1 MFRVVIVE
9 DEKPILELMKVIIGR
24 NPHCTIVGT
33 FSNPLEAVSSLPEL
47 RPDIAFLDVEMP
59 RMNGLE
65 LAMKLNERQGHT
77 KIVFTTA
84 YKEYAL
90 EAFQVYAF
98 DYILKPVTPASIER
112 ITNRLLKLM
121 RPADQTEQMEQQIR
135 HASIRCFGGFEVKN
149 PDGVLVHWPTRKT
162 EELFAFFLCHP
173 RQNVSKWHLADILWP
188 DMLEDRASHNLHN
201 TIYRL
206 KKLMKEQEIGMDI
219 VKTNEGYM
227 LDTQDVRYDLLEF
240 QSCEA
245 VQADGKQD
253 VAQADRLFAMYRGTL
268 LERKDF
274 LWKSKLEEGYAK
286 QYTALVRGLV
296 GRDVAAQ
303 EWGKAEQKLDMYL
316 SIVPLNEEMNQLLM
330 DVYASS
336 GRRERIVKHYASF
349 EELYRRELG
358 IEPPKEM
365 SAKAAAYVETGN

>member
-33 FSNPLEAVSSLPEL
+33 FSNPLEAVTSLPEL

-65 LAMKLNERQGHT
+65 LAVKLNEQQGHT

-98 DYILKPVTPASIER
+98 DYILKPVTPSSIER
-112 ITNRLLKLM
+112 VTNRLLKLE
-121 RPADQTEQMEQQIR
+121 RPAEQTERPIR
-135 HASIRCFGGFEVKN
+135 HASIRCFGGLEVKN
-149 PDGVLVHWPTRKT
+149 PDGVLVRWPTRKT
-162 EELFAFFLCHP
+162 EELLAFFLCHP
-173 RQNVSKWHLADILWP
+173 GKDISKWHLADILWP

-206 KKLMKEQEIGMDI
+206 KKLLKEQEIGMDI

-227 LDTQDVRYDLLEF
+227 LDPLEVQYDLLEF
-240 QSCEA
+240 HRCEPTLLEDMPDA
-245 VQADGKQD
+245 
-253 VAQADRLFAMYRGTL
+253 AQAERACSLYRGLL
-268 LERKDF
+268 LERKDY
-274 LWKSKLEEGYAK
+274 LWKPPLEEGYSK
-286 QYTALVRGLV
+286 QYTSLVRGLV

-303 EWGKAEQKLDMYL
+303 DWEKAEQKLDLYL
-316 SIVPLNEEMNQLLM
+316 SIFPLNEEMNQFLM

-336 GRRERIVKHYASF
+336 GRRERIAKHYASF
-349 EELYRRELG
+349 EQLYRRELG

-365 SAKAAAYVETGN
+365 SAKAAAYLETGN